1 MLNVRIS
8 PVAFMKMQTLVMGF
22 DKEVGWFG
30 LVDKLGAEEYRVSDI
45 LVFPQ
50 YTSGAFIDDE
60 QDDPLEFRKW
70 LDTLTDEEYV
80 ARRFWGHSHVNM
92 GVSPSVTDTGMFKRF
107 AETNA
112 AALENRFALCVII
125 NKRLDM
131 FWWAYDAE
139 TKTEYIDKDI
149 NIIVEV
155 EAGTSNVEFFEESKN
170 LVRDL
175 YTNKSFIFGG
185 AQISRTTSNLR
196 SIMTEP
202 PKNKALPK
210 PKEDDKKE
218 DDKNKTKGVSN
229 GGKVLT
235 MSEALA
241 KIYGDKE
248 EDDDFDEKDIDEY
261 GWEYLDDYDEWDDD
275 WNDFYDRRSEY
286 DTRFSEYR

>member
-80 ARRFWGHSHVNM
+80 SRRLWGHSHVNM
-92 GVSPSVTDTGMFKRF
+92 GVSPSGTDTSMFKRF

-125 NKRLDM
+125 NKRMDM
-131 FWWAYDAE
+131 FWWAYDAGTE
-139 TKTEYIDKDI
+139 TEYLDKDI
-149 NIIVEV
+149 NVTIEV

-185 AQISRTTSNLR
+185 AQISRTASNLR

-202 PKNKALPK
+202 PKSKVLPK
-210 PKEDDKKE
+210 PEEDDNKE
-218 DDKNKTKGVSN
+218 DDKNKIKSVSN
-229 GGKVLT
+229 GSKVLT

-241 KIYGDKE
+241 RIYGDKE
-248 EDDDFDEKDIDEY
+248 EDDDFDEKYIDEY
-261 GWEYLDDYDEWDDD
+261 GWEYFDDYDVWGDDC
-275 WNDFYDRRSEY
+275 NDFYDRHSEY